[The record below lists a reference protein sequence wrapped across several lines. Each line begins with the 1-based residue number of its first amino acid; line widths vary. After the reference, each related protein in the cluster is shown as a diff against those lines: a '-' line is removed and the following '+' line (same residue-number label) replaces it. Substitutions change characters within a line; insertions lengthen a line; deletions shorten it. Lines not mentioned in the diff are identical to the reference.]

1 MIEDR
6 DFNEYIEAFKKLPLK
21 KKQDLTIKEII
32 ELFAFINKLQN
43 DLNLNNNVLYNKEI
57 EDLNNETATEDDFVE
72 AVYVYIYSLKEY
84 LADYIEK
91 ISSLIYK
98 ESD

>member
-1 MIEDR
+1 MIEDK
-6 DFNEYIEAFKKLPLK
+6 DFNEYIEVFKKLPLK

-32 ELFAFINKLQN
+32 ELFTFINKLQS
-43 DLNLNNNVLYNKEI
+43 DLNLNNGVLYNKEI
-57 EDLNNETATEDDFVE
+57 DDLNDKSATEDDFVE
-72 AVYVYIYSLKEY
+72 AIYVYICSLKEY

-91 ISSLIYK
+91 ISCLIYK